1 MYSVA
6 CCQML
11 VIDLDGGR
19 LLHGYGDEV
28 DIIPHKLHKALVSAI
43 TDDSSGKSVRSTVSN

>member
-1 MYSVA
+1 
-6 CCQML
+6 ML

-43 TDDSSGKSVRSTVSN
+43 TDDSSGKSVRWTVSN